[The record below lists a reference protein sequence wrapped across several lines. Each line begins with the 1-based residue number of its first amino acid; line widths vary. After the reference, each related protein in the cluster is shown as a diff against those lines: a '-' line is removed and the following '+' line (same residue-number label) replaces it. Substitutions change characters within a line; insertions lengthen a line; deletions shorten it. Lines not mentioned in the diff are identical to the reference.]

1 MQTSNA
7 NIYALGD
14 CAEFEG
20 QVKAYLQPTL
30 ISASALAKTLLGEVT
45 SVKLPNMMV
54 KVPPPNYP
62 IQIGGKTDAASVA
75 RWNIDVQSQ
84 GIVAKGYDSADNMV
98 GFVVTRD
105 CTQQAF
111 SLLRQL

>member
-1 MQTSNA
+1 M
-7 NIYALGD
+7 
-14 CAEFEG
+14 
-20 QVKAYLQPTL
+20 
-30 ISASALAKTLLGEVT
+30 
-45 SVKLPNMMV
+45 
-54 KVPPPNYP
+54 
-62 IQIGGKTDAASVA
+62 QIGGKTDAASVS

>member
-54 KVPPPNYP
+54 KVPPL
-62 IQIGGKTDAASVA
+62 ITRFKL
-75 RWNIDVQSQ
+75 
-84 GIVAKGYDSADNMV
+84 
-98 GFVVTRD
+98 VVKLM
-105 CTQQAF
+105 QPQ
-111 SLLRQL
+111 